1 VLKSVLYKNFLS
13 VGGMRLAGIPLS
25 LATSVLLAR
34 LLGPEGFGYYS
45 FAMAL
50 VPLLAIPVSSGL
62 QQLATRQVVSYRLA
76 EQFSLARGLVSLSGG
91 WVLLYS
97 AVLFTLF
104 FGASQIFPEI
114 FAEKKWAIMLVAV
127 FIVPFIGGNS
137 VRCGVSKALGQPF
150 WSELPLR
157 LIQPSL
163 LFCAVFLLY
172 FWSGED
178 PVSAI
183 YAQLFSF
190 FLTFIIA
197 SIIFLRLAPGDMRKG
212 GKVYETG
219 TWARSLAPFC
229 LLSAVTLLGAQI
241 SIVLLGILGEPE
253 AVAGMRVADRGAAL
267 VLLPLTTVNMIV
279 APYIARYFK
288 QGDRVKLQASLK
300 LSSRLAVLF
309 ALPAAGIFIFFGD
322 KLVELAFGIEYVAY
336 AFWPLVILSASQLFS
351 VFCGSVGNVL
361 AMSHQE
367 SRSVTGH
374 VLALSVNVALCF
386 LLIPE
391 YGAVGAALAT
401 GAGLIVWNAVLAY
414 FVIKHVKVS
423 PFPV

>member
-1 VLKSVLYKNFLS
+1 MLKSVLYKNFLS
-13 VGGMRLAGIPLS
+13 VGGMRLAGIPLT

-34 LLGPEGFGYYS
+34 LLGPEEYGYYS

-62 QQLATRQVVSYRLA
+62 QQLATRQVVNYRLA
-76 EQFSLARGLVSLSGG
+76 EQFSLARGLMSLSGM
-91 WVLLYS
+91 WILLYS
-97 AVLFTLF
+97 ILLCLVFL
-104 FGASQIFPEI
+104 GGSQLAPEL

-157 LIQPSL
+157 LIQPAL
-163 LFCAVFLLY
+163 LLGAVVILY
-172 FWSGED
+172 FGEMED
-178 PVSAI
+178 SSFAI
-183 YAQLFSF
+183 YAQLISF
-190 FLTFIIA
+190 FLAFVLA
-197 SIIFLRLAPGDMRKG
+197 VMIFVRVAPVDMRKG
-212 GKVYETG
+212 PRTYEAG
-219 TWARSLAPFC
+219 SWARSLIPFS
-229 LLSAVTLLGAQI
+229 LLAAVTLLGAQI

-288 QGDRVKLQASLK
+288 QGDREKLQSTLR
-300 LSSRLAVLF
+300 LSSRLALLF
-309 ALPAAGIFIFFGD
+309 ALPVASLFIIFGEQIVGLVFGY
-322 KLVELAFGIEYVAY
+322 EYVTY

-367 SRSVTGH
+367 NKAVVGH
-374 VLALSVNVALCF
+374 ILALSVNVVLCF
-386 LLIPE
+386 LLIPQ
-391 YGAVGAALAT
+391 YGAVGAALAS
-401 GAGLIVWNAVLAY
+401 GAGLIAWNIVLAC
-414 FVIKHVKVS
+414 FVIKHVKVR